1 MIRAAIA
8 GILLA
13 SSGAAVAASCPPRL
27 GPALFPTLAVDAGGW
42 VRGTAVKRILAS
54 RKARMA
60 ACRGVAPCVVEAA
73 HWRDA
78 DRAALAQARDVVAP
92 SAAMRLAGDSGA
104 AAVTRE
110 IDGLDR
116 VLDVYAGAQAPLYPK
131 IDGPDDAAGS
141 PARAAKVARA
151 VKMAASCVPSSG
163 LRDESLGLALAL
175 LTVNDRTEAIAFEP
189 LDARHHAGAVALAK
203 RTDWSRFP
211 YTALIVPGIGP
222 EEPGVQLSTASDAN
236 ARMAADR
243 YRRGLAPLIVV
254 TGGSVHPRRTRFV
267 EAVEIRRALVDR
279 YGVPAEAVVIEPY
292 ARHTTTNLRNVTR
305 RLVSLGVPLDRDTL
319 IVTNVDQSRYI
330 EGAEFTAR
338 NLRELGYQ
346 PGAVGQRVS
355 ANDLVFRPSPL
366 SLRIDPA
373 DPLDP

>member
-27 GPALFPTLAVDAGGW
+27 APALFPTLAADSDGW
-42 VRGTAVKRILAS
+42 ARGAAVKRILAS
-54 RKARMA
+54 RKARMT
-60 ACRGVAPCVVEAA
+60 ACRGVAACVVEAA

-78 DRAALAQARDVVAP
+78 DRAVLAQARGGVAP
-92 SAAMRLAGDSGA
+92 TALMRLADDSGS

-141 PARAAKVARA
+141 PQRTATIARA
-151 VKMAASCVPSSG
+151 VRMAAACTPRSG
-163 LRDESLGLALAL
+163 IRDDSLGLALAL
-175 LTVNDRTEAIAFEP
+175 LTVNDRTESIAFEP
-189 LDARHHAGAVALAK
+189 LDARHNAGARALGK
-203 RTDWSRFP
+203 RTDWGRYP

-236 ARMAADR
+236 ARMAAER

-267 EAVEIRRALVDR
+267 EAVEIRRALVER
-279 YGVPAEAVVIEPY
+279 YGVSAAAVVIEPY

-305 RLVSLGVPLDRDTL
+305 RLSSLGVPLDRDTL

-330 EGAEFTAR
+330 ESAEFTAR
-338 NLRELGYQ
+338 NQRELGYQ
-346 PGAVGQRVS
+346 PGTVGKRIS

>member
-13 SSGAAVAASCPPRL
+13 SSGTAVAASCPPRL
-27 GPALFPTLAVDAGGW
+27 GPALFPTLTADTGGW
-42 VRGTAVKRILAS
+42 VKGAAVKRVLAS

-60 ACRGVAPCVVEAA
+60 ACRGVAACVVEAA
-73 HWRDA
+73 HWSDA
-78 DRAALAQARDVVAP
+78 DRAVLAEARGGVAP
-92 SAAMRLAGDSGA
+92 GAAMRLAEDSGA

-110 IDGLDR
+110 VDGLDH
-116 VLDVYAGAQAPLYPK
+116 VLDVYAGGHAPLYPK
-131 IDGPDDAAGS
+131 IDGPDDTAGS
-141 PARAAKVARA
+141 PARTAKVARA
-151 VKMAASCVPSSG
+151 VTMAARCTPRSG
-163 LRDESLGLALAL
+163 VRDNGLGLALAL
-175 LTVNDRTEAIAFEP
+175 LTVNDRTEAIALEP
-189 LDARHHAGAVALAK
+189 LDARHHAGAAALAK

-236 ARMAADR
+236 ARMAAER

-279 YGVPAEAVVIEPY
+279 YGVPADAVVIEPY

-305 RLVSLGVPLDRDTL
+305 RLASLGVPLDRDTL

-346 PGAVGQRVS
+346 PGMVGKRIS
-355 ANDLVFRPSPL
+355 ANDLIFRPSPL

-373 DPLDP
+373 DTHDP